1 MTQTLSVAQALAC
14 PPSVITNQR
23 QCLAGPYLAPLQAV
37 RNTVE
42 LQRQRQQ
49 EHEWSRSM
57 VRRYCYWLHASAVD
71 ACTTGYIKP
80 WNSSRAEN
88 AETAALVLPQTPDD
102 E

>member
-37 RNTVE
+37 RNAVE

-49 EHEWSRSM
+49 EHE
-57 VRRYCYWLHASAVD
+57 
-71 ACTTGYIKP
+71 
-80 WNSSRAEN
+80 
-88 AETAALVLPQTPDD
+88 
-102 E
+102 